1 VRFISAG
8 GPGATLSGMRRVVA
22 LVVPLVLAVAGC
34 GGGDEEAEPTEP
46 SEATST
52 TSFTFTGG
60 DVAEGEPIDPRFSC
74 DGENVSPALAWE
86 DPPAG
91 TVELAL
97 VVDDPDAPGG
107 SFVHWVVAGLPPD
120 ETSLESGSQEGE
132 QGAND
137 AGGTGWT
144 GPCPPGGETH
154 GYVFTLYA
162 LDAESAFEAGA
173 SADDLR
179 EAIDGHVI
187 GEARL
192 TAPYS
197 RSSG

>member
-1 VRFISAG
+1 
-8 GPGATLSGMRRVVA
+8 MRA
-22 LVVPLVLAVAGC
+22 LAVAIVTASLLAAAGC
-34 GGGDEEAEPTEP
+34 GGDDEDEPTVP
-46 SEATST
+46 TGATST
-52 TSFTFTGG
+52 GSFTFTGG
-60 DVAEGEPIDPRFSC
+60 DVSEGEPIDPRFSC

-86 DPPAG
+86 EPPAG

-107 SFVHWVVAGLPPD
+107 SFIHWVLAGLPP
-120 ETSLESGSQEGE
+120 EQASLETGSQEGV

-154 GYVFTLYA
+154 RYVFTLYA
-162 LDAESAFEAGA
+162 LDTESGFESGG

-179 EAIDGHVI
+179 QTLDGHVLA
-187 GEARL
+187 EARL
-192 TAPYS
+192 TATFEH
-197 RSSG
+197 

>member
-1 VRFISAG
+1 
-8 GPGATLSGMRRVVA
+8 MRRVVA
-22 LVVPLVLAVAGC
+22 LVVPLVLAVAAC

-60 DVAEGEPIDPRFSC
+60 DIAEGEPIDPRFSC

-86 DPPAG
+86 VPPSG
-91 TVELAL
+91 TVEIAL

-107 SFVHWVVAGLPPD
+107 SFIHWVLAGLPP
-120 ETSLESGSQEGE
+120 EQTSLETGSQEGT

-154 GYVFTLYA
+154 RYIFTLFA
-162 LDAESAFEAGA
+162 LDAESGLESGG
-173 SADDLR
+173 SADELR
-179 EAIDGHVI
+179 ESIDGHVLA
-187 GEARL
+187 EARL
-192 TAPYS
+192 TATFEH
-197 RSSG
+197 